1 MNSSLLTLAQQQPP
15 ACGGGGLT
23 GMIPILLM
31 IVVFYFLLLRP
42 QQKRQKE
49 HAATLAALKK
59 GDQVVTRGGLIG
71 RISGLKDDVVIL
83 EVQEKVR
90 VRALRSS
97 IEGRYQEAA
106 GQAKESSPSTTP
118 DGTVSPEP
126 KN

>member
-1 MNSSLLTLAQQQPP
+1 VNSAFLALAQQSP
-15 ACGGGGLT
+15 ANCGGGGLS

-49 HAATLAALKK
+49 HKGMLEALKK

-71 RISGLKDDVVIL
+71 RISGFKDDLVIL

-90 VRALRSS
+90 IRALRSS
-97 IEGRYQEAA
+97 IENRYHETAGAAKEAA
-106 GQAKESSPSTTP
+106 SSSPDVSVST
-118 DGTVSPEP
+118 EP